1 MASSSSTLTG
11 DTPPGLVIDVGR
23 GLIISSIVFLTCVCS
38 LIIGCCIWRY
48 VVGTADLDDEKSD
61 EDVSS
66 VSEPEPQP
74 ISPRYHYEQWDF
86 MPAYLRYKEP
96 DARRVSLTR
105 MRSGSSIEYDIPTE
119 LLEQQET
126 DISSHYSDNSWTSI
140 PINLSDKTS
149 PSPSLYDIISSS
161 SPPRNSLS
169 SPQPSVDS
177 KEGNMFFSTKPK
189 LRSGKSRRSRR
200 RSSKSRALGRLF
212 TIDSVLSGDS
222 V

>member
-1 MASSSSTLTG
+1 MASSSNTLTG
-11 DTPPGLVIDVGR
+11 DTPPGLVTDVGR
-23 GLIISSIVFLTCVCS
+23 GLIIASIVFLTCVCS
-38 LIIGCCIWRY
+38 IIIGCCIWRY
-48 VVGTADLDDEKSD
+48 VIGTTELDDEKSD

-105 MRSGSSIEYDIPTE
+105 MRSFPSAEYDIPTE
-119 LLEQQET
+119 LLEQQEP
-126 DISSHYSDNSWTSI
+126 DIISSHYSDKSWTSI
-140 PINLSDKTS
+140 PINLSGKTS

-177 KEGNMFFSTKPK
+177 RDGNMFYSTNRKR
-189 LRSGKSRRSRR
+189 RSGKSRRSR
-200 RSSKSRALGRLF
+200 SSKPRSDLRSFGRSRF
-212 TIDSVLSGDS
+212 
-222 V
+222 